1 MKDNS
6 NSAGQVTYPAQKKRK
21 NITQNLKKMIS
32 NVVDAISFL
41 NAYLIFEKNTFVLQR
56 ILISFTVQLRSRKS
70 QNKNKKITQAYKKV
84 TLSYVVDVISFVN
97 AHVIFE
103 KNTLL

>member
-1 MKDNS
+1 M
-6 NSAGQVTYPAQKKRK
+6 V
-21 NITQNLKKMIS
+21 S

-70 QNKNKKITQAYKKV
+70 QNKNKKITQSIQK
-84 TLSYVVDVISFVN
+84 SYVKLHCGCDF
-97 AHVIFE
+97 
-103 KNTLL
+103 LC

>member
-1 MKDNS
+1 
-6 NSAGQVTYPAQKKRK
+6 
-21 NITQNLKKMIS
+21 MIS
-32 NVVDAISFL
+32 NVFDAISFL

-70 QNKNKKITQAYKKV
+70 QNKNKKITQSIQK
-84 TLSYVVDVISFVN
+84 SYVVDVISFVN

-103 KNTLL
+103 KNTHL

>member
-1 MKDNS
+1 
-6 NSAGQVTYPAQKKRK
+6 
-21 NITQNLKKMIS
+21 MIS
-32 NVVDAISFL
+32 NVFDAISFL

-70 QNKNKKITQAYKKV
+70 QNKNKKITQSIQK
-84 TLSYVVDVISFVN
+84 SYVVDVISFVI

-103 KNTLL
+103 KNTHL